1 MSTSECDVPVP
12 GIPATGNLSFFG
24 GIGTGIGKIGTGK
37 SLRTGTETDLGISQ
51 IYYGY
56 RDFFIFWWYLKN
68 LIPDK
73 SLGTGIGK
81 IWYGKKSRKNC
92 TKKKGTGIK
101 NIL

>member
-24 GIGTGIGKIGTGK
+24 GIGTDIRKIGTGK

-51 IYYGY
+51 M
-56 RDFFIFWWYLKN
+56 DTK
-68 LIPDK
+68 K
-73 SLGTGIGK
+73 STGIE
-81 IWYGKKSRKNC
+81 
-92 TKKKGTGIK
+92 